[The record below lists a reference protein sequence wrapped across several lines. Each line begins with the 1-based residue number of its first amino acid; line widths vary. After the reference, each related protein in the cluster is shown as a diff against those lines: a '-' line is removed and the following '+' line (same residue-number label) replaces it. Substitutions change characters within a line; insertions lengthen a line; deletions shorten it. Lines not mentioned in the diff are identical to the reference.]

1 MKPLLAGSSDVFSGS
16 RCGPHPAGG
25 SKGTETCTWLNRK
38 TCRGQEK
45 GEGSYGK
52 GWYEGA
58 PVNGSRSVLYVYA
71 VCNCCIGIMGYELVA
86 VSISGDYSLVLVKQ
100 VERCHCTARD

>member
-1 MKPLLAGSSDVFSGS
+1 
-16 RCGPHPAGG
+16 
-25 SKGTETCTWLNRK
+25 
-38 TCRGQEK
+38 
-45 GEGSYGK
+45 
-52 GWYEGA
+52 
-58 PVNGSRSVLYVYA
+58 VNGSRSVLYVYA